1 MGKKMKTHISL
12 VNPPYP
18 QGAHQHPPFIPL
30 GLGYIAAV
38 LEKNQFAVDVI
49 DCQALKLTQEDFKTE
64 LAKRQPDIV
73 GVTSTTL
80 TYKSA
85 LHVMKTAKET
95 HPKCVTAIG
104 GPHVTFWDENA
115 LNECPEIDVVVRK
128 EGENTMLELSQRVE
142 AGKTFHDLLGT
153 TCKKNGKIVRNEDRA
168 YIENLDE
175 LPFPAHHLFPLS
187 HLQKYGKVIF
197 PLSTSRGCTFW
208 CNFCSAVRMFGRKYR
223 MRSPKSV
230 IEELQFLY
238 DKFGAR
244 QFTFYDDAFSVD
256 QKRAF
261 EICEEIQKRKMKI
274 LWDCETRVDMVT
286 KELLDEMKKAGCL
299 AVWFGV
305 EAGSK
310 QVLDAMAKGLTLE
323 KTKKAFKMAKES
335 GLMTVASVI
344 LGFPEETPETARETI
359 KFVEEIKP
367 DDVGYY
373 IATPYP
379 GTPMYDYVKETGW
392 LKIEDFNKYDTATP
406 TFETPTMKMKELRK
420 IREDA
425 LQKFY
430 VHPGYVLRMFRKGG
444 VYGYSATKTALAHYR
459 RRLKSKLKPTE

>member
-1 MGKKMKTHISL
+1 MKTHTTL

-18 QGAHQHPPFIPL
+18 PGAHQHPPFIPL
-30 GLGYIAAV
+30 GLGYLAAV
-38 LEKNQFAVDVI
+38 LEKNQYPVNVI
-49 DCQALKLTQEDFKTE
+49 DCQALKLSNEEFKNE
-64 LAKRQPDIV
+64 ISKRQPNLV
-73 GVTSTTL
+73 GITSTTL

-85 LHVMKTAKET
+85 LHIAKIAKEA
-95 HPKCVTAIG
+95 HPNCLTILG
-104 GPHVTFWDENA
+104 GPHVTFWDEKA
-115 LNECPEIDVVVRK
+115 LQECPHLDIVVRK
-128 EGENTMLELSQRVE
+128 EGEYTLLELAQRIE
-142 AGKTFHDLLGT
+142 AGKSFHDVLGT
-153 TCKKNGKIVRNEDRA
+153 TCRIEKEIVKNPDRP

-175 LPFPAHHLFPLS
+175 LPLPAHHLFPFRYLE
-187 HLQKYGKVIF
+187 KYGKVIF

-208 CNFCSAVRMFGRKYR
+208 CNFCSAVRMFGRRYR
-223 MRSPKSV
+223 MRSYQSV
-230 IEELQFLY
+230 VEELEFLHKKY
-238 DKFGAR
+238 GAV
-244 QFTFYDDAFSVD
+244 QFTFYDDAFTVD

-261 EICEEIQKRKMKI
+261 QICEEIQKRKLKI
-274 LWDCETRVDMVT
+274 MWDCETRVDMVT

-323 KTKKAFKMAKES
+323 KTKKAFRMAKDS

-379 GTPMYDYVKETGW
+379 GTPMYDYVKEKGW

-406 TFETPTMKMKELRK
+406 TFETPTMKMNELRK
-420 IREDA
+420 IREEA
-425 LQKFY
+425 LQRFY
-430 VHPGYVLRMFRKGG
+430 VHPGYILRMFRKGG

-459 RRLKSKLKPTE
+459 RRLKSKLKRSK